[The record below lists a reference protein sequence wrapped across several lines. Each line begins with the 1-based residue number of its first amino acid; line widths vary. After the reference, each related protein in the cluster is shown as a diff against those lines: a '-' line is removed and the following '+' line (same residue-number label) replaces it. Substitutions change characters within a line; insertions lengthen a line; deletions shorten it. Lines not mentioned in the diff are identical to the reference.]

1 MVDLPASDFSLLTR
15 STIMQYLRKFRAA
28 AHMCK
33 HPFQTSSDTI
43 IVTMSYFEEF
53 PFQRQKIKK
62 KKKCLYRAMTT
73 NTVKLTLSI
82 CIGRDEDIERGFQSI
97 WSSAEVPWK

>member
-15 STIMQYLRKFRAA
+15 STIMQYLRKLRAA

-53 PFQRQKIKK
+53 PFQQQKK
-62 KKKCLYRAMTT
+62 
-73 NTVKLTLSI
+73 
-82 CIGRDEDIERGFQSI
+82 
-97 WSSAEVPWK
+97 